1 MARWVLSNCCRCLEL
16 WIRNQPAR
24 NAVLAFAS
32 FPRWCRSWSGAE
44 TRARRGAA
52 QIPYAQRSRASFL
65 ASYFAF
71 FFFDFVLFDL
81 PGVAP
86 ARVGTDPP
94 QRQSP
99 KPARQECACPAPPPS
114 APHSGESPGSS
125 AVPSAVAWPCPVY
138 RMRDAMPRATER
150 HSAGRG
156 QTPRPDPID
165 R

>member
-24 NAVLAFAS
+24 IRGTRFC

-44 TRARRGAA
+44 RARGAA

-86 ARVGTDPP
+86 ACRNRPA
-94 QRQSP
+94 P
-99 KPARQECACPAPPPS
+99 KPKTGTARVCLPGPAPLRT
-114 APHSGESPGSS
+114 AQ
-125 AVPSAVAWPCPVY
+125 
-138 RMRDAMPRATER
+138 R
-150 HSAGRG
+150 
-156 QTPRPDPID
+156 
-165 R
+165 